1 MTYLETLVRDRQI
14 RQNIESWQEKRT
26 QLMYLANHYYQV
38 KGDEFARELEALLK
52 KYQDAPEINGKE
64 ILNNLTRI

>member
-38 KGDEFARELEALLK
+38 KGEEFAKDLEALLK
-52 KYQDAPEINGKE
+52 KYQNAPEIDGKE
-64 ILNNLTRI
+64 ILKNLSRV